1 MSFKRVGVELSED
14 ELKEETQLKN
24 EMILVEGDTGE
35 DDPFGDEEDDEWEEW
50 EDD

>member
-1 MSFKRVGVELSED
+1 VELSEE
-14 ELKEETQLKN
+14 ELKEEALLKD